1 MYGVVGALIPA
12 MFMGVYLFG
21 FRALVVVLVSVVVGM
36 ATEAGGQRMMGRK
49 VTISDGS
56 AMVTGILL
64 ALNLPPTV
72 PWWLVVVGSAI
83 AIVIGKQ
90 IYGGL
95 GYNPFNPALVARV
108 ILLISFPVQMTSWV
122 KPSPLFSR
130 TIDAVTTATPLG
142 EMKTHLMVK
151 GTLEGF
157 AMGDLW
163 DPFLGNIGGCIGETS
178 VIALLIGA
186 GFLLYRGYITWH
198 IPVTFVGT
206 VFILS
211 GLFWLINPDRYM
223 NPVFHIVTG
232 GLMLGAFYMA
242 TDMVT
247 SPITNRGMMIFGV
260 GCGVITIIIRL
271 FGGYPEGVSYSI
283 LLMNAATPLIDRI
296 PGRLPLVGERSLPGD
311 PMKDILRLMVV
322 LTSLCIVSALALAK
336 IYDLTKGPIA
346 HQKRLEVLRAIKTV
360 LPPYDNEPDRD
371 MAKLSMGIDKR
382 GEETQRVFY
391 RGRKDG
397 RLIGVA
403 FKVASP
409 EGYGGDIEVMV
420 GLLPNGMINGIEILS
435 HLETPG
441 LGAKIRE
448 AKFKDRFEN
457 RNLSNTAWAVK
468 KDGGDIDGI
477 TGATIS
483 SRAVIKGVKEGL
495 EFYRDHRTSIVGP
508 SQ

>member
-1 MYGVVGALIPA
+1 MYAVVVALIPA
-12 MFMGVYLFG
+12 MFVGVYLFG
-21 FRALVVVLVSVVVGM
+21 LRALGVIFLSVGAGV
-36 ATEAGGQRMMGRK
+36 AIEAGAQRMMGRK

-64 ALNLPPTV
+64 ALNLPPAV

-122 KPSPLFSR
+122 KPGQLFSR
-130 TIDAVTTATPLG
+130 TIDVVTTATPLS

-163 DPFLGNIGGCIGETS
+163 NPLVGNIGGCIGETS

-198 IPVTFVGT
+198 IPVTFIGT
-206 VFILS
+206 IFVLS
-211 GLFWLINPDRYM
+211 GLFWLINPDRFM
-223 NPVFHIVTG
+223 NPVFHIFTG

-247 SPITNRGMMIFGV
+247 SPITNRGMMVFGV

-283 LLMNAATPLIDRI
+283 LL
-296 PGRLPLVGERSLPGD
+296 VGERSLPGD
-311 PMKDILRLMVV
+311 PMKDILRLIVV

-360 LPPYDNEPDRD
+360 LPPYENEPDRD
-371 MAKLSMGIDKR
+371 MVKLPMGIDKR
-382 GEETQRVFY
+382 GGEIQRVFY

-403 FKVASP
+403 FKVTSP

-420 GLLPNGMINGIEILS
+420 GLLPNGMISGVEILS

-448 AKFKDRFEN
+448 AKLR
-457 RNLSNTAWAVK
+457 TATYPIPRGRSK
-468 KDGGDIDGI
+468 E
-477 TGATIS
+477 TGAIS
-483 SRAVIKGVKEGL
+483 ME
-495 EFYRDHRTSIVGP
+495 
-508 SQ
+508 